1 MITEGY
7 RTLRLSIFV
16 LMVASAI
23 LCLSTGCI
31 HETREG
37 VRVAKA
43 CRELIVIGMSEDK
56 VRELMGE
63 PVKRR
68 EFQSDGAAKH
78 SLTFASIP
86 ISSAAPVVRFD
97 SASGSVE
104 KIFCG
109 E

>member
-1 MITEGY
+1 M
-7 RTLRLSIFV
+7 RLLMLV
-16 LMVASAI
+16 LMVAGAI
-23 LCLSTGCI
+23 LCLSTGCG
-31 HETREG
+31 REREQG
-37 VRVAKA
+37 LKAEKA
-43 CRELIVIGMSEDK
+43 CEELIVGMSEDK

-63 PVKRR
+63 PVMRE

-78 SLTFASIP
+78 DLTFPARLSAS
-86 ISSAAPVVRFD
+86 ARPVVRFD